1 MRRSMKTPRKTEPVI
16 HYIGDSHV
24 SFMRGTSDIAPLWP
38 ERGRSYIPGIV
49 VQRAGLFLAYSLTR
63 PRHTARQ
70 VLRSIARDFGPDDA
84 VVLSYGEIDCRWQ
97 VVHQARLQRRTIRS
111 VARELAKLYV
121 PAARKLITQERLAF
135 ADAGP
140 AQLDHIQT
148 DGGFRG
154 SVEERREAVIEFN
167 AALKREASRV
177 ACPVLEIHDKLC
189 DGDLPDRRWFMDSV
203 HLGRQAAPLMVEEL
217 IRIGWVADVSAA
229 RATARAL
236 ADLPDPPPPPAM
248 EPTSNELDAL
258 LDRAALECVA
268 RGARRVALFGAG
280 AHTRR
285 VGFDYLHARGLE
297 VVVVLDDA
305 SPETQ
310 INGVPVLRP
319 ERCSLAIDAVVISS
333 DTIEPRLTVR
343 AHEVFAPR
351 SIPIVRIYQWKP
363 GTMQAITPAQVHRP
377 TKRAA

>member
-1 MRRSMKTPRKTEPVI
+1 MKTKKKTDPVI
-16 HYIGDSHV
+16 HYVGDSHV
-24 SFMRGTSDIAPLWP
+24 SFMRGTVDLAPLWP
-38 ERGRSYIPGIV
+38 ERGPSYIPGIV
-49 VQRAGLFLAYSLTR
+49 VQRAGPFLAYSLTR
-63 PRHTARQ
+63 PRHKARQ
-70 VLRSIARDFGPDDA
+70 VLRAIASSFAPDDA

-121 PAARKLITQERLAF
+121 PAARKLIAQARLAF

-148 DGGFRG
+148 EGGFRG
-154 SVEERREAVIEFN
+154 SVDERREAVIEFN

-177 ACPVLEIHDKLC
+177 GCPVLEIHDKLC
-189 DGDLPDRRWFMDSV
+189 DGKLPDRRWFMDSV

-217 IRIGWVADVSAA
+217 IRVGWIADVSAA

-236 ADLPDPPPPPAM
+236 ADLPGPPPPPAM

-285 VGFDYLHARGLE
+285 VGFDFLRARGLE
-297 VVVVLDDA
+297 VVGVLDDA
-305 SPETQ
+305 SPDTN
-310 INGVPVLRP
+310 ISGVPVLRP
-319 ERCSLAIDAVVISS
+319 DRCTLSIDAVVISS
-333 DTIEPRLTVR
+333 DTIEPRLSVR

-351 SIPIVRIYQWKP
+351 GIPIVRIYQWKSATP
-363 GTMQAITPAQVHRP
+363 QAITPAQAHRA